1 MTGTLGRESIR
12 NHCEK
17 YVLPHGSLEEQQT
30 QLNQCA
36 KLTYEFSE
44 QAHGARISRFAHT

>member
-12 NHCEK
+12 NHHEK
-17 YVLPHGSLEEQQT
+17 YALPRGSLEKRQT
-30 QLNQCA
+30 LLYPCS